1 MDREKLGKPFLASFC
16 WSEDKPTTNF
26 VWCIIYIPYAAGIGE
41 WAHLEASLQIN
52 VLHWLPAAIKRGP
65 MDGEAYWWIWHRCT
79 MHSRGV
85 RGLTMKTFRM
95 KSARQRNRA
104 SAAKGVGSFIAWAAL
119 SIITGPETGLEGGGS
134 PSPSI
139 GYWLCT
145 GMITRSSKR
154 TSRGERERVRG
165 VCIKKKI
172 DRQPRR
178 VILQP
183 KLISPLPF
191 TWWNHNPYTPRGS
204 LEISH

>member
-165 VCIKKKI
+165 VCIKKKNW
-172 DRQPRR
+172 
-178 VILQP
+178 
-183 KLISPLPF
+183 SA
-191 TWWNHNPYTPRGS
+191 TSTCNPPAKTYFASAFYLMKP
-204 LEISH
+204 